1 MLNERHAKLLE
12 DRGFDIELLDKL
24 GIESSTKLGPDCIAI
39 PIYEAGVKINTK
51 YRTIASEKRFCQER
65 GCKPVFWNVDC
76 VTDETLKDQ
85 PLIITEGEFDAIAAI
100 QSGFGRVLSVPNG
113 APSEEGQDD
122 GDRYKFIENA
132 PKALNECREI
142 ILATDADRPGIVLMN
157 DLALRLGRV
166 RCRWVKYP
174 PGCKDLADTLQVH
187 GHRGVVESINRAQ
200 WFEIDGLYR
209 MVDLPPLPE
218 LTPLD
223 SGFPGLRDHWKL
235 REGDL
240 SVVTGVPSSGKTTVV
255 NVIACM
261 MATRHHWQ
269 TVFAGATARPS
280 PVSPHLVQEQAGRSS
295 NPRGS
300 RQSRRLDKPIF
311 PIPGTRG

>member
-24 GIESSTKLGPDCIAI
+24 GVESSTTLGPDTIAI
-39 PIYEAGVKINTK
+39 PIYEGGIKINTK
-51 YRTIASEKRFCQER
+51 YRTIAGEKLFSQEP

-76 VTDETLKDQ
+76 LTDETLKDQ
-85 PLIITEGEFDAIAAI
+85 PLIITEGELDAIAAI

-113 APSEEGQDD
+113 APRKEGQHA

-142 ILATDADRPGIVLMN
+142 ILAIDADLPGTVLLN
-157 DLALRLGRV
+157 GLALRLGRV

-174 PGCKDLADTLQVH
+174 PECKDLADTLRLYC
-187 GHRGVVESINRAQ
+187 HRGVVETLNSAQ

-209 MVDLPPLPE
+209 MADLPPLPE

-223 SGFPGLRDHWKL
+223 CGFPELKDHWKL

-240 SVVTGVPSSGKTTVV
+240 ALCRACQAQAKPQSST
-255 NVIACM
+255 
-261 MATRHHWQ
+261 
-269 TVFAGATARPS
+269 
-280 PVSPHLVQEQAGRSS
+280 
-295 NPRGS
+295 
-300 RQSRRLDKPIF
+300 
-311 PIPGTRG
+311 